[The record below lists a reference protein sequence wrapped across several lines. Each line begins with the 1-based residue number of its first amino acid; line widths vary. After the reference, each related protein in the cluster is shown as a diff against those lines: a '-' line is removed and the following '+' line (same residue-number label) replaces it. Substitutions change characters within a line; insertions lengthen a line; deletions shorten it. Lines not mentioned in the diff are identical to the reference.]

1 MTFIRRMIL
10 AFNVQSWLFV
20 AGLVSVVAGIWI
32 KAGTWL
38 GLVALGTSLIVSA
51 LIINQNDNEKR

>member
-1 MTFIRRMIL
+1 MIL
-10 AFNVQSWLFV
+10 SFNVQSWLFV
-20 AGLVSVVAGIWI
+20 AGLAAVVAGIWI

-38 GLVALGTSLIVSA
+38 GLVALGTALITSA

>member
-1 MTFIRRMIL
+1 MIL

-20 AGLVSVVAGIWI
+20 AGLVTVVTGVWI

-38 GLVALGTSLIVSA
+38 GLVALGTSLITSA